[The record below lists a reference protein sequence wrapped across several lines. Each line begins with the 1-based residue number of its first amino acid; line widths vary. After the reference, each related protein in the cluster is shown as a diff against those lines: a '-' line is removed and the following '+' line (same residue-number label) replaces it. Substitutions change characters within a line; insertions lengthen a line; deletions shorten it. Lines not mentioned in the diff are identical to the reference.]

1 MERVSYM
8 KTYIQPSMTVVRLQ
22 HQSIICQ
29 SHVKSFNCT
38 EYIDYGGGG
47 SGDAYTKESS
57 SVWDDEW

>member
-29 SHVKSFNCT
+29 SYVKSFNCA
-38 EYIDYGGGG
+38 EDIDYGGGG

>member
-22 HQSIICQ
+22 HHSIICQ
-29 SHVKSFNCT
+29 STIKGFSCT
-38 EYIDYGGGG
+38 DDIGYGGGN
-47 SGDAYTKESS
+47 SGDSYTRESS